1 MSLFCPA
8 QGDLELPWFADY
20 PSPFPKSPSDL
31 GFVCNCTRWC
41 TFQHERRARIEAV
54 ERSRFQLG
62 KQTTLKRMPYKLERT
77 LLIGKVL
84 NVAVS
89 GVEAHTLTAGDDDAL
104 QKPVTKILREAM
116 GKKAVTL
123 EWNDASNKYEV
134 VSQIPNDVVH
144 KYWKV
149 PTIRTVLVTRRIRMC
164 QSMAATPEDCVLPM
178 AAAFGQLQG
187 EIQAGIAP
195 PVVDGYITTTAFAWA
210 KQFVQD
216 MQVWCT
222 ADEHIDAV
230 MANVQYRFFKV
241 FENADLKQDSL
252 AGDPTIIQAYEMSN
266 MIPHT
271 QDPADLGFEE
281 QNPPTSCYRYTC
293 PQCAAA
299 FPTHKQL
306 RAHESAKHDIRVV
319 ASLLTPTNACPACLT
334 VFASRRSAIQHAGN
348 TLLHGHCTK
357 RRTHNLAI
365 VRTPPRLDL

>member
-1 MSLFCPA
+1 M
-8 QGDLELPWFADY
+8 
-20 PSPFPKSPSDL
+20 
-31 GFVCNCTRWC
+31 
-41 TFQHERRARIEAV
+41 
-54 ERSRFQLG
+54 
-62 KQTTLKRMPYKLERT
+62 
-77 LLIGKVL
+77 
-84 NVAVS
+84 AVS
-89 GVEAHTLTAGDDDAL
+89 GVEAYTLTAGDYDAL

-123 EWNDASNKYEV
+123 AWNDASNKYEV
-134 VSQIPNDVVH
+134 VSQIPNDVVR
-144 KYWKV
+144 KYWNV
-149 PTIRTVLVTRRIRMC
+149 PTVRTVLVTRRIRMY

-187 EIQAGIAP
+187 EIQAGTAP
-195 PVVDGYITTTAFAWA
+195 PIVDGYITVAASAWA

-216 MQVWCT
+216 MQVWCR
-222 ADEHIDAV
+222 ADEHIDTV
-230 MANVQYRFFKV
+230 MASVQYRFFKV
-241 FENADLKQDSL
+241 FEDADLKQDFI
-252 AGDPTIIQAYEMSN
+252 AGDPTIIQAHEMSN

-281 QNPPTSCYRYTC
+281 QRSPTSCCRYTC

-334 VFASRRSAIQHAGN
+334 VFANRRSAIQHVGN

-357 RRTHNLAI
+357 RRTYNLAT
-365 VRTPPRLDL
+365 VRTPPDLTCKYCEACTVEEEPVQFSSLEHLHQHVKTHHLPHLAWQDGGASELPGRQRGRRRQQKEQRPARHPRKRIC